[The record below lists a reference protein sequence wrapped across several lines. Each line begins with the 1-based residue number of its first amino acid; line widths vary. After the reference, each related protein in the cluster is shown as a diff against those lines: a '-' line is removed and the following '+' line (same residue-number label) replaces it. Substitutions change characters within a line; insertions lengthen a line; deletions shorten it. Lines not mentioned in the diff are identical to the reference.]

1 MKAEGD
7 SGFPAQTL
15 ALGARRAPHRSQS
28 CRAARAEC
36 RAWDNVSELASHTYL
51 KTLRFP
57 GSQGFSDWRS

>member
-15 ALGARRAPHRSQS
+15 ALGARRAANRSQS

-36 RAWDNVSELASHTYL
+36 RAWDNV
-51 KTLRFP
+51 
-57 GSQGFSDWRS
+57 